1 MAGQTT
7 SSGFPWGMTILLVFA
22 ALLYAG
28 FVGSLL
34 DVRGSDPAGRGMA
47 LGFAAILGLVLW
59 VALASLFAIAFFKG
73 SMPGYAMAA
82 AIVFLPLSAIAAASA
97 IGLYNERHGD
107 WLIAVPLAM
116 PPLLA
121 LYALWARV
129 VGWHV
134 ALPPGS
140 TTAILGG
147 AIVVLTVVPL
157 VLTTIEYMPNPERD
171 AARAAAARVQQEEA
185 EKRRQEALAAEA
197 ARFARLGP
205 ESSLGDYLEY
215 LPPGDPRFR
224 QAVAGARLVKTRNA
238 DAVALLKDGRLGEL
252 ADLWRLDIDPAAV
265 CEAYGLALKAAAGR
279 VSRVNSNYI
288 GAAIDLERQLVN
300 IEWLVTARC
309 DLREALGEVEANVRT
324 VADSARL
331 TEFAD
336 KLAALGKRR

>member
-1 MAGQTT
+1 MARQTT
-7 SSGFPWGMTILLVFA
+7 TNGFPWIMTILLVFA
-22 ALLYAG
+22 ALLHAA
-28 FVGSLL
+28 FAGSLL
-34 DVRGSDPAGRGMA
+34 DARGSDPAGRGMA

-59 VALASLFAIAFFKG
+59 VVLASLFAIAFFKG
-73 SMPGYAMAA
+73 SMPGYALAA

-97 IGLYNERHGD
+97 TGLYNERHGD
-107 WLIAVPLAM
+107 WLIAVPLAL

-129 VGWHV
+129 VGLHA

-140 TTAILGG
+140 TSAVLGG
-147 AIVVLTVVPL
+147 AVVVLTIAPL

-171 AARAAAARVQQEEA
+171 AARAAAAKAQEEDA

-205 ESSLGDYLEY
+205 DSPLGDYLDY

-224 QAVAGARLVKTRNA
+224 EAVAGARLVRTRNA
-238 DAVALLKDGRLGEL
+238 DAVALLEAGRLGEL
-252 ADLWRLDIDPAAV
+252 ADLWRLDIDPASV
-265 CEAYGLALKAAAGR
+265 CAAYGMALKAAAGK

-309 DLREALGEVEANVRT
+309 DLRAALGEVEANVRT

-336 KLAALGKRR
+336 KLAALGKPR